1 MLPDDFRAGVRTA
14 LPSLLGLIPFG
25 LVAGIAAVNA
35 GLSPLQ
41 AVGLSFVVFAGASQ
55 LAAIDLL
62 AQDASLAVVV
72 VTAVVINLRMAMYS
86 ASIAPYFQSL
96 RRRWAMVC
104 SYLLTDVSYALAITE
119 FSEDEPTRADGDA
132 GTNRR
137 WYYLGVAGAI
147 WAGWQV
153 TTVAGVLLGAGIPD
167 GWNVGFAVP
176 LVFLTLLVSEVSDR
190 PRLAAALVGG
200 GVAVAGATWPL
211 NLGLVGGGLAGVV
224 AGVVADGRVG
234 VRS

>member
-1 MLPDDFRAGVRTA
+1 MLPEDFRDGVRTA

-41 AVGLSFVVFAGASQ
+41 AVGLSAIVFAGASQ

-62 AQDASLAVVV
+62 AQDASLVVV
-72 VTAVVINLRMAMYS
+72 VLTAVVINLRMAMYS
-86 ASIAPYFQSL
+86 ASIAPHFQSL
-96 RRRWAMVC
+96 RRRWEMVC
-104 SYLLTDVSYALAITE
+104 SYLLTDVSYALAVTE
-119 FSEDEPTRADGDA
+119 FSEDESTRADGDA
-132 GTNRR
+132 GTSHR

-153 TTVAGVLLGAGIPD
+153 TTVAGVLLGTGIPD
-167 GWNVGFAVP
+167 EWNVGFAVP

-190 PRLAAALVGG
+190 PRLVAALVGG
-200 GVAVAGATWPL
+200 GVAVVGSTWPL
-211 NLGLVGGGLAGVV
+211 NLGLIGGGLAGVV
-224 AGVVADGRVG
+224 AGVLADGRVG
-234 VRS
+234 

>member
-1 MLPDDFRAGVRTA
+1 VLPDDFRAGVRAA

-41 AVGLSFVVFAGASQ
+41 AVGLSAVVFAGASQ

-62 AQDASLAVVV
+62 ASDASLAVVGL
-72 VTAVVINLRMAMYS
+72 TAVVINLRMAMYS

-96 RRRWAMVC
+96 CRRWTVAC
-104 SYLLTDVSYALAITE
+104 SYLLTDVSYALSITE
-119 FSEDEPTRADGDA
+119 FSEPDADA
-132 GTNRR
+132 ATSRR
-137 WYYLGVAGAI
+137 RYYLGVAVAI
-147 WAGWQV
+147 WVVWQA

-176 LVFLTLLVSEVSDR
+176 LVFLTLLVSDVSDR
-190 PRLAAALVGG
+190 PRLVAAIVGG
-200 GVAVAGATWPL
+200 GVAVVGSGWPL
-211 NLGLVGGGLAGVV
+211 NLGLLGGGLAGVV
-224 AGVVADGRVG
+224 AGVVADGRAG
-234 VRS
+234 